1 MANSPLISV
10 ILLLQSFLCLGQIK
24 HDAEEA
30 FRVASETQKPVLLVF
45 AGSDWCAP
53 CIRFEKQV
61 LSEKSFLEFANDNL
75 VILKADFP
83 QRKKLPASEQK
94 QNDALAEEYNPKGI
108 FPKLVL
114 LREDRSVLSAL
125 TYSNQTTVEFI
136 SQIKESLP
144 K

>member
-94 QNDALAEEYNPKGI
+94 QNDALAEEYNPKGV